1 MTRPGQDGPTTDTI
15 GGGQSFW
22 PRLFTLGRHPLVQAP
37 KSYLN
42 LDVGLERERLP
53 GYEVPPVAG
62 QGGWPVP

>member
-1 MTRPGQDGPTTDTI
+1 MDTI
-15 GGGQSFW
+15 GRGQSFW
-22 PRLFTLGRHPLVQAP
+22 PTLFTLGHHPLVKAA

-62 QGGWPVP
+62 QSEQPLPCEAPRRCAA